1 MPTLTMPQLGE
12 SVTEGTILQWLKE
25 PGDQVGLDEPIVEVE
40 TEKVTVEIPSPF
52 AGTLSA
58 VLVAAGE
65 TVDVGTA
72 LAEIGE
78 SGAAST
84 AAENAAASKPPD
96 AIPTPT
102 PTAAPAAATPPA
114 TPSADRADRNARRF
128 SPAVMRL
135 ADEHGIDPSTLTGS
149 GAGGRVTRK
158 DVLAFVAGEP
168 PAAARDAAPTPETT
182 PAPAAPAAAA
192 ASSGAA
198 QFDEVVTFSPIRR
211 RIAANMVK
219 SKQTAPHAWLVM
231 EADVTEMVRLRARAR
246 DEFRRREGA
255 DLTYLSFV
263 ARAVCQALHAFPIV
277 NATWSGEELIQRHAV
292 NLGVAVDAEEGLIV
306 PVVRDADHLTV
317 GALATSIADVAARAR
332 TRKLKLDEVQGG
344 TFTIDNTGVFGT
356 VMSAPII
363 NYPQVAIL
371 TTEAVIKRPIVLDN
385 DAIAVRSMMN
395 ICLSFDHRAMDGS
408 TAAGFAVHVRDALA
422 AVGPDTSL
430 Y

>member
-1 MPTLTMPQLGE
+1 MPILTMPQLGE

-52 AGTLSA
+52 AGTLAA

-78 SGAAST
+78 SGAAPVPAAAAESAPANGSSDAT
-84 AAENAAASKPPD
+84 AAPARS
-96 AIPTPT
+96 
-102 PTAAPAAATPPA
+102 AAPAAATPAAGPA
-114 TPSADRADRNARRF
+114 DQAKRRY

-135 ADEHGIDPSTLTGS
+135 ADEHGIDPSTLTGT

-158 DVLAFVAGEP
+158 DVQAAVAGEKPAIPGSTP
-168 PAAARDAAPTPETT
+168 PTSATPPTPAVTTGTAAA
-182 PAPAAPAAAA
+182 
-192 ASSGAA
+192 
-198 QFDEVVTFSPIRR
+198 FDEVVTFSPIRR
-211 RIAANMVK
+211 RIAANMVQ
-219 SKQTAPHAWLVM
+219 SKRTAPHAWLVM
-231 EADVTEMVRLRARAR
+231 ETDVTEMVRLRARAR
-246 DEFRRREGA
+246 EDFRRREGA
-255 DLTYLSFV
+255 DLTYLAFV

-332 TRKLKLDEVQGG
+332 SRKLKLDEVQGG

-371 TTEAVIKRPIVLDN
+371 TTEAVMKRPIVLDN

-408 TAAGFAVHVRDALA
+408 TAAGFAAHVRDGLA

>member
-25 PGDQVGLDEPIVEVE
+25 PGDRVGLDEPIVEVE

-78 SGAAST
+78 GGAAPA
-84 AAENAAASKPPD
+84 AAESATASQPPD
-96 AIPTPT
+96 AIPAP
-102 PTAAPAAATPPA
+102 PPAAAPAAATA
-114 TPSADRADRNARRF
+114 SADRADRNTRRY

-135 ADEHGIDPSTLTGS
+135 ADEHGIDPSTVTGS

-168 PAAARDAAPTPETT
+168 PAAARVAAPTPETT
-182 PAPAAPAAAA
+182 PTPTAPSPAAATT
-192 ASSGAA
+192 GAA

-246 DEFRRREGA
+246 DEFRRREGS
-255 DLTYLSFV
+255 DLTYLSVV

-277 NATWSGEELIQRHAV
+277 NATWSGEELVQRHAV

-332 TRKLKLDEVQGG
+332 SRKLKLDEVQGG

-371 TTEAVIKRPIVLDN
+371 TTEAVIKRPIVLEN

-408 TAAGFAVHVRDALA
+408 TAAGFAAHVRDALA

>member
-25 PGDQVGLDEPIVEVE
+25 PGEQVALDEPIVEVE
-40 TEKVTVEIPSPF
+40 TEKVTVEIPSPY

-58 VLVAAGE
+58 VLVEAGE

-72 LAEIGE
+72 LAEIGGGG
-78 SGAAST
+78 SGAAAKSD
-84 AAENAAASKPPD
+84 ES
-96 AIPTPT
+96 
-102 PTAAPAAATPPA
+102 AAPKADPEITPASTPAVAPVAATPSTSA
-114 TPSADRADRNARRF
+114 TGQGRRRY

-149 GAGGRVTRK
+149 GQGGRVTRK
-158 DVLAFVAGEP
+158 DVQAAVSGGKPVA
-168 PAAARDAAPTPETT
+168 ADAAPAPVAT
-182 PAPAAPAAAA
+182 PASAVATGTAAE
-192 ASSGAA
+192 
-198 QFDEVVTFSPIRR
+198 FDKVVEFSPIRR
-211 RIAANMVK
+211 RIAANMVR

-231 EADVTEMVRLRARAR
+231 EADVTEMVRLRARAK

-255 DLTYLSFV
+255 DLTYLAFV
-263 ARAVCQALHAFPIV
+263 SRAVCQALHAFPIV
-277 NATWSGEELIQRHAV
+277 NATWSDEELVQRHAV

-356 VMSAPII
+356 VVSAPII

-408 TAAGFAVHVRDALA
+408 TAAGFAAHVRDALA
-422 AVGPDTSL
+422 AVGPDTSI